1 MNTEIILFPKGE
13 HKITSI
19 CFMVSDGEVPSDVVP
34 TAWCHSDSL
43 NTHIHAPALST
54 VAQSVPAVA
63 RSCRSES
70 FRGSCDTAQTIRESQ
85 HRAHSLSKQHR
96 GVLTGRTVL
105 ASAASLPVAGTPIEI
120 PRFDLPGSRNQLAED
135 SSSLGLPIPAGS
147 NDLCG

>member
-1 MNTEIILFPKGE
+1 MNTELILFPKGE

-19 CFMVSDGEVPSDVVP
+19 CIMISDGEVPSDVVP

-63 RSCRSES
+63 RSCRSEC
-70 FRGSCDTAQTIRESQ
+70 FCGSCDTAQTIRESQ

-96 GVLTGRTVL
+96 GVLTGGVL
-105 ASAASLPVAGTPIEI
+105 ASGASLPVAGTPIEI

-135 SSSLGLPIPAGS
+135 SSSLDLQISARTK
-147 NDLCG
+147 DLCC